1 MQWSAIY
8 RTKIKKEINI
18 NESIFG
24 RIWCSCCSNAIV
36 IMIIVVLA
44 TPLGN
49 KIRDGIV
56 ETVTKLTEKMKTGL
70 AVQDGSALSPGI
82 GG

>member
-1 MQWSAIY
+1 MKAFLEEY
-8 RTKIKKEINI
+8 
-18 NESIFG
+18 G
-24 RIWCSCCSNAIV
+24 VVVVAAIV

-56 ETVTKLTEKMKTGL
+56 ETVTKLTDKMKEGL
-70 AVQDGSALSPGI
+70 AVQDGSGLTPGI